1 MISWRRN
8 FKLAERLNTLIDKV
22 VDEFKKFVDTV
33 ATGLKAAID
42 KIADST
48 KAVLNAAMDLYAA
61 AVDIGLSLLKGV
73 LTGNFSDF
81 IDKALNAVLKIAGI
95 SREEFDQIFGKAKE
109 TIQLIVEN
117 PKTFIDNVIAA
128 GKGGFEK
135 FRDNFGSHFQS
146 GILEWMTGSVND
158 LTIPDKFDA
167 EGVFT
172 MATELLGLTKDWL
185 IEKAERL
192 IGKEN
197 VELIGKVKENVDIYM
212 KDGWSGLW
220 DEHISKNLQ
229 GIAGIVVDSITGW
242 IEKKVVI
249 EAVKYI
255 ISLFNPVAALLK
267 AIQMGWNIY
276 TFIKENFTKMM
287 NLVSAFTNELANI
300 AQGNVS
306 NAINFVESALA
317 KGLTLGIKLLA
328 KLLNIDKVARGQR
341 STTKDS

>member
-1 MISWRRN
+1 MN
-8 FKLAERLNTLIDKV
+8 N
-22 VDEFKKFVDTV
+22 
-33 ATGLKAAID
+33 
-42 KIADST
+42 
-48 KAVLNAAMDLYAA
+48 
-61 AVDIGLSLLKGV
+61 
-73 LTGNFSDF
+73 
-81 IDKALNAVLKIAGI
+81 
-95 SREEFDQIFGKAKE
+95 
-109 TIQLIVEN
+109 
-117 PKTFIDNVIAA
+117 
-128 GKGGFEK
+128 
-135 FRDNFGSHFQS
+135 
-146 GILEWMTGSVND
+146 

-167 EGVFT
+167 KGVFT

-328 KLLNIDKVARGQR
+328 KLLNIDKIARAVNEALQKIHDKIDTATNQLIDWLKDKAGSMLQGGNGDGGDNASSGNSSGKQR
-341 STTKDS
+341 Q

>member
-1 MISWRRN
+1 
-8 FKLAERLNTLIDKV
+8 
-22 VDEFKKFVDTV
+22 
-33 ATGLKAAID
+33 
-42 KIADST
+42 
-48 KAVLNAAMDLYAA
+48 
-61 AVDIGLSLLKGV
+61 
-73 LTGNFSDF
+73 
-81 IDKALNAVLKIAGI
+81 
-95 SREEFDQIFGKAKE
+95 
-109 TIQLIVEN
+109 
-117 PKTFIDNVIAA
+117 
-128 GKGGFEK
+128 
-135 FRDNFGSHFQS
+135 
-146 GILEWMTGSVND
+146 
-158 LTIPDKFDA
+158 
-167 EGVFT
+167 
-172 MATELLGLTKDWL
+172 
-185 IEKAERL
+185 
-192 IGKEN
+192 
-197 VELIGKVKENVDIYM
+197 M

-229 GIAGIVVDSITGW
+229 GIAGTVVDSITGW

-328 KLLNIDKVARGQR
+328 KLLNIDKIARAVNEALEKIHDKIDTAINQLIDWLKEQAGSLLNGSNNGGSDSSNGNSNSNNSNKNTVSNPNDLPKASKSTETQGTVKLQFTKRGSNGVQADIEDSKEFDGLWDPVAQPKLKRKIDDSLPGQKPAAQASLSVADNR
-341 STTKDS
+341 IDEATAEGKKRIDKQEDISGYLSYVQTAVTALADTIDLCTRRHQIMTLSGIKARN